1 MTRLFTF
8 RRNTIGFT
16 AAAAVIAAG
25 LTVPAAQ
32 PAHAAPKGRP
42 ATQVTTPVKVI
53 AVTPVAGTKK
63 VPVTAGGLAPRTVT
77 SGASVVTLPAAGTLV
92 DAGSTGVKVGRAAT
106 APGAKTTG
114 PEAVTVQTAK
124 AGTVPRVHLK
134 SGAPGKVTVRVDV
147 SGYRH
152 AIGGDWASRLR
163 LVDTSACNDAATGQ
177 GCAKATPI
185 LTTFDAASG
194 SLTGEV
200 TLTATPTAT
209 RPSSSDATDAQEFSA
224 TVMAASGAS
233 GSSGDFGASDL
244 AASSSWSAGGASGDL
259 SWSYP
264 MSVPPS
270 IAGLEPDVALAYS
283 AQSVDGRATST
294 NNQPS
299 WVGEGFNLG
308 QGFIERNYVGCADDM
323 TGSNTTV
330 KTGDL
335 CWKSDSAKTNNE
347 TWDNA
352 TLSFGSHSGA
362 LVRVANTNTWRLRRD
377 DGTRVEKLTG
387 AFHTAAGGE
396 YWKVTTTDGTQ
407 YFFGKGKPSS
417 AGEVTNSAWT
427 VPVYGNQSGEPG
439 YVAGSFATSKQDRPW
454 RWNLDHV
461 VTPDGDTATY
471 YYTTETNR
479 YAANKSASVSYV
491 RGGTLARIDYGQRN
505 GAEHL
510 AKAPMQV
517 AFTVAERCFNDTAL
531 PNCAAAG
538 MTSANAYHWPDV
550 PFDQICA
557 ATCSTT
563 TQTSPTFFTRKRLAS
578 VTTGLRN
585 SAGTGYDLVDRW
597 TLTHSYPDPGDGTSP
612 SLFLTGI
619 QRQGLTGTAITL
631 PKVEFFGQ
639 VMDNRVDGIDG
650 AAPFRKW
657 RVYAINSESG
667 STLAW
672 TYSAKDCTPTSVPVP
687 ETNTRRCFPVYF
699 TPPGG
704 SVPERHWFHKYRID
718 SVTETDRSGASV
730 NPLTTT
736 YTYGGTPAWHY
747 DENPFTQEKY
757 RTWGDWRGYGQVTT
771 TSGRSGSTQSQTI
784 STYLRGMHG
793 DRLNT
798 TGGTKTVTVTDS
810 LGTSVND
817 DWRTEGMTREF
828 RAFNGPGGALVGA
841 TLTDAWLPSATTAT
855 DGRWTAQMSGTAGT
869 RERTTITSGTRETN
883 ATTLAFDAYGMPTQ
897 VQDEGD
903 VVVTGDEECTRTTYA
918 RNTTA
923 WILDAEAEVQT
934 TKGLCSVTPTT
945 ANALSL
951 SRTYYDNSATLAAA
965 PTRGNATRVDEL
977 VDTPTGRAVT
987 TQGTTVVDVYGR
999 ETASTDALGRT
1010 TATAYSPST
1019 GVAPTTIT
1027 TTSPDPD
1034 GPGPLVAHVT
1044 RESIDQRRGV
1054 TTASTDAAGRVTAT
1068 EYDALGRAINVW
1080 APGRVKGTDTPTA
1093 KYTYTISAT
1102 GPNAV
1107 TTENLIKTGGYVKSV
1122 AFFDGLLRPR
1132 GTQASV
1138 EGTGRVVTET
1148 LYDSRGLVAEERSGI
1163 YDNTTNPNTTL
1174 VTVAATAP
1182 ERTIAH
1188 TYDGAAR
1195 ETITQMKRLGTE
1207 LWRTTQTHTGDRVAV
1222 NPPAGGTPELSVT
1235 DAHGRVIEKQTFDAA
1250 TATGTPKTTTKYT
1263 YDDWDNL
1270 ATTTDTKGKVWS
1282 KTYNLQGEL
1291 MATTDPDKGPS
1302 QLAYD
1307 AVGNLTSTNDARGKK
1322 VTTTYDQLDR
1332 PTKVANTAGTAL
1344 TEYAYDVLPN
1354 GTAARGALATTTR
1367 HVGAGMLTQSVTSL
1381 DTAGRPLTSSTTV
1394 PEVAGIIPT
1403 GLKATITTTNT
1414 YFTDGSPNSVATAGI
1429 PGLPNETVK
1438 YLYDTLGRQNAM
1450 GGIGSYVGDMVWSPF
1465 GEPLQYAMGNTLGK
1479 ELWHTFTYEQGT
1491 RRLATARVDRENVL
1505 TADLNTT
1512 YAYDNAGN
1520 VTSTTGT
1527 TSAGVK
1533 DTQCFRYDRARVLT
1547 DAWTPADNACS
1558 TDPTT
1563 ATLGGPAPYRTTWTV
1578 DVNGNR
1584 LSETHR
1590 RPGQPDRTTTQTYGA
1605 TQPHFTSTA
1614 AVTTGTTTVNKTY
1627 AADAAGNTTGRP
1639 GTTGQQTLTWDDEG
1653 HLTKVAAGATVLQ
1666 ENVYDADGQR
1676 LVRKTGGKTTL
1687 TLGSVELTHD
1697 TATGAVT
1704 GQRYY
1709 SFHGRTVAVRTGAG
1723 TAAVTYLFGDHHGT
1737 GDVQIGATT
1746 SAVTLRRTT
1755 PYGEDRTQT
1764 GTWIGDKG
1772 FVGGTEDNAIGLTHL
1787 GARDYDPA
1795 LGRFISVDPLLDD
1808 GDPRQL
1814 NAYQYGYNNPLA
1826 YSDPDGLRP
1835 LGAGDTGCS
1844 NCKPVYVAPK
1854 EHGTKRS
1861 YWHFGNERW
1870 GSASVHGK
1878 RSSSYK
1884 YKGGSNHK
1892 KNGWGNNA
1900 NDAGSRSRQERKGQ
1914 RQDKAAQVS
1923 RQKSAYAKA
1932 FSAPRMTATDPK
1944 MRLVPTMRH
1953 CETSGATFGCGGHEI
1968 IHKTSVVLTG
1978 AALAADLVAVGCGGA
1993 AIVTA
1998 GASLVCSGY
2007 AAQIGTIT
2015 GSAAAALDVLDM
2027 TSGGKP
2033 FSGVDLAADM
2043 LAPVSLGASKWLSRL
2058 PAGLEAATRVSRLD
2072 ARIGQEQ
2079 LIGGGIGGAS
2089 APFDTGG
2096 FITGLIGWD
2105 E

>member
-1 MTRLFTF
+1 MTRLLTL
-8 RRNTIGFT
+8 RRSTIGVA

-32 PAHAAPKGRP
+32 PADAAPKRRP
-42 ATQVTTPVKVI
+42 ATQVTKPVKVS
-53 AVTPVAGTKK
+53 AVTPVTGTRK
-63 VPVTAGGLAPRTVT
+63 VPVTAGGLAPAPVA
-77 SGASVVTLPAAGTLV
+77 SGARVVALPTTGALA
-92 DAGSTGVKVGRAAT
+92 DAGPTGVKVARAARV
-106 APGAKTTG
+106 AGGKTTG
-114 PEAVTVQTAK
+114 PESLTVRASTTGAAPQVHLT
-124 AGTVPRVHLK
+124 AGT
-134 SGAPGKVTVRVDV
+134 AGKVKVAVDV

-163 LVDTSACNDAATGQ
+163 LVDTS
-177 GCAKATPI
+177 GCAEPAKVQECAAATPI
-185 LTTFDAASG
+185 PTDYDPASG

-200 TLTATPTAT
+200 ALTAAPTAT
-209 RPSSSDATDAQEFSA
+209 RSTSSDPTQAQEFSA
-224 TVMAASGAS
+224 TVMAVSGAS
-233 GSSGDFGASDL
+233 GSSGDFAASDL
-244 AASSSWSAGGASGDL
+244 SASSSWSAGGASGDL

-264 MSVPPS
+264 MAVPPS

-323 TGSNTTV
+323 TGANTTI

-335 CWKSDSAKTNNE
+335 CWKSDTGKSNNE

-362 LVRVANTNTWRLRRD
+362 LVRVANTTTWRLRRD

-407 YFFGKGKPSS
+407 YFFGKGKPST

-439 YVAGSFATSKQDRPW
+439 FVAGSFATSKQDRPW

-471 YYTTETNR
+471 YYAPETNR
-479 YAANKSASVSYV
+479 YAANKSTSVAYI
-491 RGGTLARIDYGQRN
+491 RGGVLARIDYGQRN

-531 PNCAAAG
+531 TDCAAAT
-538 MTSANAYHWPDV
+538 MTTANAYHWPDV

-563 TQTSPTFFTRKRLAS
+563 EQTSPTFFTRKRLAS

-585 SAGTGYDLVDRW
+585 SAGTGYDLIDRW

-672 TYSAKDCTPTSVPVP
+672 TYSGKDCTPTSVPVP
-687 ETNTRRCFPVYF
+687 ETNTRRCFPVFF

-704 SVPERHWFHKYRID
+704 TDPERHWFHKYRID

-730 NPLTTT
+730 HPLTTT

-747 DENPFTQEKY
+747 DENPFTKEKY
-757 RTWGDWRGYGQVTT
+757 RTWGEWRGYGQVTT
-771 TSGRSGSTQSQTI
+771 TSGASGSTQSQTI
-784 STYLRGMHG
+784 STFFRGMNG
-793 DRLNT
+793 DRLNAA
-798 TGGTKTVTVTDS
+798 GGTKPAAYVTDS
-810 LGTSVND
+810 LGGTVLD
-817 DWRTEGMTREF
+817 DWRTEGTTRDF
-828 RAFNGPGGALVGA
+828 RAFNGPGGALIGT
-841 TLTDAWLPSATTAT
+841 TLTDPWLPTATTAT
-855 DGRWTAQMSGTAGT
+855 DGRLTAQMSGVSGT
-869 RERTTITSGTRETN
+869 RERTTITSGTRETKE
-883 ATTLAFDAYGMPTQ
+883 TTLAFDAYGMPTQ

-903 VVVTGDEECTRTTYA
+903 VAVTGDEECTRTSYA
-918 RNTTA
+918 GNTTA
-923 WILDAEAEVQT
+923 WILDTEAEVQT
-934 TKGLCSVTPTT
+934 TKGLCNVTPTT

-951 SRTYYDNSATLAAA
+951 SRSYYDTSTTLAAA
-965 PTRGNATRVDEL
+965 PSRGNVTRVDEL
-977 VDTPTGRAVT
+977 VDTPTGRAIT
-987 TQGTTVVDVYGR
+987 TQQSTVVDVYGR

-1010 TATAYSPST
+1010 TTTAYSPST

-1034 GPGPLVAHVT
+1034 GAGPLVAHVT
-1044 RESIDQRRGV
+1044 SEIIDQRRGV

-1068 EYDALGRAINVW
+1068 EYDALGRAINAW
-1080 APGRVKGTDTPTA
+1080 APGRVKGTDTPTV
-1093 KYTYTISAT
+1093 KYAYTISAT
-1102 GPNAV
+1102 GPNSV
-1107 TTENLIKTGGYVKSV
+1107 TTQTLIKTGGYVSSV

-1132 GTQASV
+1132 GTQGPV

-1148 LYDSRGLVAEERSGI
+1148 LYDSRGLIAEERSGI

-1188 TYDGAAR
+1188 TYDGASR
-1195 ETITQMKRLGTE
+1195 ETATIMKRLGTE
-1207 LWRTTQTHTGDRVAV
+1207 LWRTTQTHSGDQVAM
-1222 NPPAGGTPELSVT
+1222 NPPAGGTPELTIT

-1250 TATGTPKTTTKYT
+1250 SATGTPKTTTKYT

-1291 MATTDPDKGPS
+1291 IATGDPDKGAS
-1302 QLAYD
+1302 TLTYD
-1307 AVGNLTSTNDARGKK
+1307 TVGNLISTTDARGKK
-1322 VTTTYDQLDR
+1322 VTTSYDQLNR
-1332 PTKVANTAGTAL
+1332 PTKATNTAGTAL

-1354 GTAARGALATTTR
+1354 GTAARGSLATTTR
-1367 HVGAGMLTQSVTSL
+1367 HIGAGALTQSVTSL
-1381 DTAGRPLTSSTTV
+1381 DIAGRPLTSGTIV
-1394 PEVAGIIPT
+1394 PAVAGIIPT
-1403 GLKATITTTNT
+1403 GLNATITTTNT
-1414 YFTDGSPNSVATAGI
+1414 YFTDGSPKTVATAGI
-1429 PGLPNETVK
+1429 PGLPNETLT
-1438 YLYDTLGRQNAM
+1438 YFYDSLGRADGM
-1450 GGIGSYVGDMVWSPF
+1450 GGIGSYVGDMAWSPF

-1479 ELWHTFTYEQGT
+1479 EMWHTLTYEQGT

-1505 TADLNTT
+1505 TADLTSSYT
-1512 YAYDNAGN
+1512 YDNAGN
-1520 VTSTTGT
+1520 VTKTAGT
-1527 TSAGVK
+1527 TSTGAV

-1547 DAWTPADNACS
+1547 DAWTPGDNACT

-1605 TQPHFTSTA
+1605 TQPHFTSA
-1614 AVTTGTTTVNKTY
+1614 ATVTTGTTPVNKTY
-1627 AADAAGNTTGRP
+1627 SADAAGNTTSRP

-1653 HLTKVAAGATVLQ
+1653 HLTKVAAGATILQ
-1666 ENVYDADGQR
+1666 ENTYDSAGQR
-1676 LVRKTGGKTTL
+1676 LVRKAGGKSTL
-1687 TLGSVELTHD
+1687 TLGAVELTHD

-1709 SFHGRTVAVRTGAG
+1709 SFQGRTVAVRTGAG

-1737 GDVQIGATT
+1737 GEVQIGATT
-1746 SAVTLRRTT
+1746 SAVTLRRTS
-1755 PYGEDRTQT
+1755 PFGEDRTQT
-1764 GTWIGDKG
+1764 GTWVGDKG
-1772 FVGGTEDNAIGLTHL
+1772 FVGGTDDDAIGLTHL
-1787 GARDYDPA
+1787 GAREYDAA
-1795 LGRFISVDPLLDD
+1795 LGRFIGVDPLLDD

-1835 LGAGDTGCS
+1835 LGAGDTGCT
-1844 NCKPVYVAPK
+1844 NCRPVYTSPK
-1854 EHGTKRS
+1854 AKNSNKKKS
-1861 YWHFGNERW
+1861 YWHYGNERH
-1870 GSASVHGK
+1870 GSKSVYGK
-1878 RSSSYK
+1878 KSSSYK
-1884 YKGGSNHK
+1884 YKGGKNYRPYKAPRKPTVQEQREKYQIQRARRDASFVKWEKEKYYEIVGKSN
-1892 KNGWGNNA
+1892 A
-1900 NDAGSRSRQERKGQ
+1900 V
-1914 RQDKAAQVS
+1914 AAQRAGAAVNVVVPYQDA
-1923 RQKSAYAKA
+1923 QK
-1932 FSAPRMTATDPK
+1932 
-1944 MRLVPTMRH
+1944 
-1953 CETSGATFGCGGHEI
+1953 C
-1968 IHKTSVVLTG
+1968 LTG
-1978 AALAADLVAVGCGGA
+1978 DGGA
-1993 AIVTA
+1993 CATTAIGVFPGVGTGGRLA
-1998 GASLVCSGY
+1998 VKGTTKLAPGVIKSGIY
-2007 AAQIGTIT
+2007 VVNSADGVYVGQSRNISRRLAEHVRNGKFTPDEVANAARQG
-2015 GSAAAALDVLDM
+2015 V
-2027 TSGGKP
+2027 SGGKTQREIAEQTM
-2033 FSGVDLAADM
+2033 VD
-2043 LAPVSLGASKWLSRL
+2043 RL
-2058 PAGLEAATRVSRLD
+2058 
-2072 ARIGQEQ
+2072 
-2079 LIGGGIGGAS
+2079 GGIDNLLNEVNPIG
-2089 APFDTGG
+2089 PKRFD
-2096 FITGLIGWD
+2096 LMPD
-2105 E
+2105 QPYLRNQ